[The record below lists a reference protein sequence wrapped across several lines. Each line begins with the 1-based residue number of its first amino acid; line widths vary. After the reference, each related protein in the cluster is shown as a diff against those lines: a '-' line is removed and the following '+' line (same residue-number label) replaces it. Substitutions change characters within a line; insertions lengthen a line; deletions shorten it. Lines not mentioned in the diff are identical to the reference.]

1 MIHRC
6 GDHAWPSVAMD
17 RYKDEPGTWMQV
29 TRRVLV
35 DSEQTQFQVRYF
47 EVEAGGY
54 TSFERHQHEHAVV
67 VLRGRGTVRL
77 GDQVDEIQPGDVVHV
92 ASNVP
97 HQFSN
102 PFDEL
107 FGILCI
113 VDRDRDRP
121 VLLDPPAASQS
132 SNS

>member
-1 MIHRC
+1 
-6 GDHAWPSVAMD
+6 
-17 RYKDEPGTWMQV
+17 MQV

-77 GDQVDEIQPGDVVHV
+77 GDRVDEIQPGDVVHV

-102 PFDEL
+102 PFDEP
-107 FGILCI
+107 FGILCIVDRILCI

-121 VLLDPPAASQS
+121 VLLDPPGEPES